1 MIRLIM
7 FLVFDADVYYTNYK
21 DYYFEKDDNFD
32 YDVSQIDDLVSDYSI
47 IHYYFNSYV
56 DNYNDS

>member
-1 MIRLIM
+1 MIIMIRLIM

-32 YDVSQIDDLVSDYSI
+32 YDVFDLDDLVFDY
-47 IHYYFNSYV
+47 
-56 DNYNDS
+56 